1 MLRYLP
7 NHSQGH
13 NPVFQLLVHGGGCV
27 LSRVRLFVIP
37 WNVARQAPLS
47 MEFSRQEH
55 WIGLPFPL
63 PGDLPNPGIEPMSP
77 VSPLLADRFFT
88 SLASRQA
95 PVSKGR
101 KRQLPFP
108 PTTFAYSTLIPGL

>member
-7 NHSQGH
+7 NHSQSQ

-27 LSRVRLFVIP
+27 LSRIRLFVTP

-47 MEFSRQEH
+47 MEFSRQEY
-55 WIGLPFPL
+55 WSELPFPL
-63 PGDLPNPGIEPMSP
+63 PGNLPDPGIEPMSP

-88 SLASRQA
+88 SLASREA
-95 PVSKGR
+95 PMSKGR
-101 KRQLPFP
+101 
-108 PTTFAYSTLIPGL
+108 